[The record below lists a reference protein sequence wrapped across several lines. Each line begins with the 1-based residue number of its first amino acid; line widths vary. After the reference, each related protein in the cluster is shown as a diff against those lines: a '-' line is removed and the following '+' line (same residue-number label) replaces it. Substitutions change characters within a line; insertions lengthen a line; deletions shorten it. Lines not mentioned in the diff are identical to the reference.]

1 MKQKPSEVKNH
12 SLQESEIKNICSAI
26 IGSIE
31 NYQKQIKTRAK
42 NNSFICE
49 VCREILQKR
58 HRHVSS
64 YICIHAIKK
73 KNSL

>member
-42 NNSFICE
+42 NNSSICD

-58 HRHVSS
+58 YRHVSS